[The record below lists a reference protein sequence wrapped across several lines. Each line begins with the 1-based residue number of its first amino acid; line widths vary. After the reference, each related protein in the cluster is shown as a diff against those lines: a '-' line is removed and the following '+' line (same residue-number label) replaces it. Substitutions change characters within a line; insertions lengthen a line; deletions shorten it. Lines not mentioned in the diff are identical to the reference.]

1 MFDLEKTHPN
11 FQKKIRQKDVSSRIT
26 PKSNQAI
33 STIRGY
39 SCQVLQW
46 IDECF
51 SLASENKHFFLINAT
66 AVTMGQGQ
74 RKVIQYISPDL
85 YILCPK
91 YVKFRINGFSW
102 KAKVFAVADTA
113 ETNWKYEDTPDRVAL
128 MKAI

>member
-1 MFDLEKTHPN
+1 MHKL
-11 FQKKIRQKDVSSRIT
+11 KKSRNYLLTEI
-26 PKSNQAI
+26 PP
-33 STIRGY
+33 RPR

-51 SLASENKHFFLINAT
+51 SLASEDKHFFFLINAT

-91 YVKFRINGFSW
+91 YVKFRINGFAW
-102 KAKVFAVADTA
+102 KAKVFAAADTA
-113 ETNWKYEDTPDRVAL
+113 ETNWKYKVTPDRVDF